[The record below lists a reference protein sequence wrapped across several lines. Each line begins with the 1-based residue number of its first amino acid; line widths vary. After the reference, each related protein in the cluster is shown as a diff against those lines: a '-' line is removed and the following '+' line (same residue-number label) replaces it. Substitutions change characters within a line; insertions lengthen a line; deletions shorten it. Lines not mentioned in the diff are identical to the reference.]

1 MEKSKV
7 NRREF
12 VGSIV
17 GSVGLAAAGVATGT
31 PLQNLTRS
39 LPASEKMAPYAKT
52 GPLTDWS
59 IDDMTGAAPR
69 YAEPIGHP
77 RFHSFEIADA
87 SPLDGLF
94 LV

>member
-1 MEKSKV
+1 MELSKI
-7 NRREF
+7 NRRGF
-12 VGSIV
+12 MGA
-17 GSVGLAAAGVATGT
+17 VGLAAAGAATGA
-31 PLQNLTRS
+31 
-39 LPASEKMAPYAKT
+39 LPPSFPSSSSSSRAAAPYAKT

-77 RFHSFEIADA
+77 QFDSFTIADTN
-87 SPLDGLF
+87 PLDSLF

>member
-1 MEKSKV
+1 MTKSLSI
-7 NRREF
+7 NRRRF
-12 VGSIV
+12 VGIA
-17 GSVGLAAAGVATGT
+17 GFAAAGVATGT
-31 PLQNLTRS
+31 L
-39 LPASEKMAPYAKT
+39 LPNHAPAGQMAPYART

-77 RFHSFEIADA
+77 QFRSFEIADA
-87 SPLDGLF
+87 NPLDCIF